1 MVFLPLIL
9 FFIDRFFYYFFGGRL
24 LFLISASLIIAI
36 YLLFNK
42 LRFNFDF
49 RIIAL
54 LFFTAFSINII
65 FAQNFSFHS
74 GYISI
79 FVRIFYGAT
88 FFSYLLLN
96 QKSTKSYFFLAG
108 SLIFLVIFES
118 GIFIQDLNPSI
129 NINEISIYLLIL
141 LTLFPFFKS
150 IESKKEKGLLLLVGL
165 LIFLSGSRQNILV
178 LVLGFLFMSSYY
190 IFRFNIMKIITS
202 LFYILLLFLPILIL
216 LIDFFDLGEFLYRK
230 FNFFN
235 IFSNQF
241 LQTLYSGDS
250 ARLEAFDFVRNS
262 TTIDSLIFGHG
273 LGSSVLNWRDDF
285 KILHNGYL
293 TVFYELGLFGTLALI
308 YMVITSLKPL
318 FLLFR
323 LRNSVPFEY
332 VISASFI
339 AAIPIQGMF
348 IEILSKPTLFI
359 VFGMS
364 LALLEIIKREIQ
376 IN

>member
-54 LFFTAFSINII
+54 LFFIAFSINII

-150 IESKKEKGLLLLVGL
+150 IGSKKEKGLLLLVGL

-323 LRNSVPFEY
+323 LKNSVPFEY